1 MLEVADVGVER
12 QGRSLVD
19 GVSFDAGA
27 GELVA
32 LIGPNGAGKSSLL
45 KAISGEWRDIAGRIA
60 IAGRTRRQ
68 WAPKALARKVA
79 VMAQSP
85 QVRFD
90 FTVSELVGLGRAP
103 HRGRGTPAQDRAIV
117 ADALAAVG
125 LAGFASRS
133 VLRLSGGERQRV
145 FLAKAIA
152 QVTPAPGALPAAG
165 SLMLLD
171 EPTSALDL
179 AQQVTAM
186 TAARRTA
193 DNGATV
199 LAVLHDL
206 NLAASFADRVLVMT
220 RGRLAADGTPDEVLT
235 AARLSAWYGCPVCVD
250 ERAGDAARLVSVAA
264 ETRHQ
269 RRSDATGDNAPAAGA

>member
-1 MLEVADVGVER
+1 MLEVSGVTVER
-12 QGRSLVD
+12 RGRALVD
-19 GVSFDAGA
+19 GVGFRAGA
-27 GELVA
+27 GEFVA

-45 KAISGEWRDIAGRIA
+45 KAISGEWRDVGGTVA
-60 IAGRTRRQ
+60 IAGRSRGQ
-68 WAPKALARKVA
+68 WPPKALARQVA

-85 QVRFD
+85 DMRFD

-103 HRGRGTPAQDRAIV
+103 HRGESAPSADRAIV

-125 LAGFASRS
+125 MAGFAGRS
-133 VLRLSGGERQRV
+133 VLQLSGGERQRV

-152 QVTPAPGALPAAG
+152 QVTPAPGVLPGAG

-179 AQQVTAM
+179 AQQLTAM
-186 TAARRTA
+186 GAARRIA

-206 NLAASFADRVLVMT
+206 NLAAGFADRIMVMT
-220 RGRLAADGTPDEVLT
+220 RGRLAADGPPNEVLT
-235 AARLSAWYGCPVCVD
+235 AEQLSAWYGCTVRVD
-250 ERAGDAARLVSVAA
+250 RRAGDTARLISI
-264 ETRHQ
+264 
-269 RRSDATGDNAPAAGA
+269 